1 MSRAALDLS
10 SRPFVNRRPVFRLS
24 MLLWLAGGLLLA
36 GNVWLY
42 WDFIAGRGNLHA
54 QLRDVNEKIEIEER
68 RISALSNELASFDLA
83 AQNQQV
89 VYLNQR
95 IGQRRFSWSRLFDEL
110 SDLLPRDVR
119 LTSLAPSTQDD
130 DRTQR
135 ASSSAVSGDGVL
147 LEIDAQARNDQAILD
162 FVDALFADPSFE
174 RPNLSQQRQEQGEGI
189 LFNLGVYYAPERA
202 MDARVLDAT
211 EDVGGDR
218 APGESEGDGEAEEA
232 DAADPSAVAPAPSR
246 GHDSRPTA
254 LGRPASSP
262 PEIS

>member
-10 SRPFVNRRPVFRLS
+10 SRPFINRRPVFRLS

-83 AQNQQV
+83 AQNRQV

-119 LTSLAPSTQDD
+119 LTSLAPSTGED
-130 DRTQR
+130 DR
-135 ASSSAVSGDGVL
+135 APGAVSGDRVL
-147 LEIDAQARNDQAILD
+147 LQIDAQARNDQAILD

-174 RPNLSQQRQEQGEGI
+174 RPNLSQQRQEQGENI
-189 LFNLGVYYAPERA
+189 AFNLQVYYSPERSL
-202 MDARVLDAT
+202 DARVLDAA
-211 EDVGGDR
+211 ED
-218 APGESEGDGEAEEA
+218 PGEDESPDESESDAEAPEEA
-232 DAADPSAVAPAPSR
+232 DAADPASPR
-246 GHDSRPTA
+246 GRASRPTA

>member
-10 SRPFVNRRPVFRLS
+10 SRPFINRRPVFRLS

-54 QLRDVNEKIEIEER
+54 QLRDANQKIEIEER
-68 RISALSNELASFDLA
+68 RISALSNELASFDLEE
-83 AQNQQV
+83 QNQQV

-110 SDLLPRDVR
+110 SELLPRDVR
-119 LTSLAPSTQDD
+119 LTSLAPSADED
-130 DRTQR
+130 NR
-135 ASSSAVSGDGVL
+135 APGAVSGERVL
-147 LEIDAQARNDQAILD
+147 LQIDAQARNDQAILD

-174 RPNLSQQRQEQGEGI
+174 RPNLSQQRQEQGENI
-189 LFNLGVYYAPERA
+189 SFDLQVYYAPGNSL
-202 MDARVLDAT
+202 DARILDAA
-211 EDVGGDR
+211 EDPSEAQ
-218 APGESEGDGEAEEA
+218 APDEAEGDTEGPEEA
-232 DAADPSAVAPAPSR
+232 DATAPSAVAPPPSLDR
-246 GHDSRPTA
+246 SSRPAA